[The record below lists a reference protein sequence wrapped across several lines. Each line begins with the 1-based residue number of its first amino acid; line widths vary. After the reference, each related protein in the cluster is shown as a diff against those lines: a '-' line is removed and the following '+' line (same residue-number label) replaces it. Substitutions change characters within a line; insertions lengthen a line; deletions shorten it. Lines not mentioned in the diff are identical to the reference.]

1 MIQGKMMGIEKD
13 GIIIK
18 TKDGK
23 KTYGIATGLN
33 VDIPMLS
40 FIEATI
46 INMVVVQIQKA
57 QQEPAPST
65 SGKLNSC
72 CCQVK
77 NVICK
82 IVYVICHIVLIK
94 KNHIIRNIHIRIFID
109 RCNRI

>member
-23 KTYGIATGLN
+23 KAYGIATGLN

-40 FIEATI
+40 FIEVTI

-65 SGKLNSC
+65 SGKLNSY

-94 KNHIIRNIHIRIFID
+94 KTT
-109 RCNRI
+109 

>member
-23 KTYGIATGLN
+23 KTYGVATGLN
-33 VDIPMLS
+33 VDILMLS

-82 IVYVICHIVLIK
+82 IVCYLSYSTDK
-94 KNHIIRNIHIRIFID
+94 KKSHNQKYTYQDIY
-109 RCNRI
+109 

>member
-23 KTYGIATGLN
+23 KTYGVVTGLN
-33 VDIPMLS
+33 VDILMFS

-46 INMVVVQIQKA
+46 INMLVVQIQKA
-57 QQEPAPST
+57 QQEPVPST

-82 IVYVICHIVLIK
+82 IVYVICHIVLK
-94 KNHIIRNIHIRIFID
+94 KKSHNQKYTYQDIY
-109 RCNRI
+109 